1 MCIAV
6 KYGIWN
12 VSKPDPQALG
22 KLRAAGYPELAA
34 RVLAARGIADAQAAH
49 AQLDCSCELPSP
61 YLLTE
66 MDVAA
71 GRVGLAMSA
80 HEKIA
85 VFGDYDVDGITA
97 TCLLTDFL
105 RSCGADCISYIPSRL
120 EEGYGLNT
128 PAIEQ
133 LAAEGVGLIVTV
145 DCGITALDE
154 ALRVVHIAVKNLHD
168 LPRLQGAKPIQSDMG
183 ESYQQVRLYLDQGRQ
198 VLFSGTPCQVDGL
211 YHYLGEHPE
220 RLLTCDV
227 VCSGVSSPGVW
238 SQLVRSM
245 AYIKRR
251 PPVAVS
257 FCGKLP
263 GEKERRFHVRFDGG
277 AQYDAPF
284 GKSDFGRGLRQR
296 LFLRCSP
303 RSADARGL
311 APRCRIRSRGSAYR
325 PPNRPPA

>member
-105 RSCGADCISYIPSRL
+105 RSCGADCMSGASSSSSPWTAASPPSRR
-120 EEGYGLNT
+120 
-128 PAIEQ
+128 PSCA
-133 LAAEGVGLIVTV
+133 
-145 DCGITALDE
+145 TAW
-154 ALRVVHIAVKNLHD
+154 A
-168 LPRLQGAKPIQSDMG
+168 S
-183 ESYQQVRLYLDQGRQ
+183 
-198 VLFSGTPCQVDGL
+198 T
-211 YHYLGEHPE
+211 
-220 RLLTCDV
+220 
-227 VCSGVSSPGVW
+227 W
-238 SQLVRSM
+238 
-245 AYIKRR
+245 
-251 PPVAVS
+251 
-257 FCGKLP
+257 
-263 GEKERRFHVRFDGG
+263 
-277 AQYDAPF
+277 
-284 GKSDFGRGLRQR
+284 
-296 LFLRCSP
+296 
-303 RSADARGL
+303 
-311 APRCRIRSRGSAYR
+311 
-325 PPNRPPA
+325 